1 MADLTTFERILLENA
16 INDKIEN
23 LEARA
28 RVLDK
33 DILFFSGEEC
43 LFDYFDLVI
52 ELDDVL
58 DCIADY
64 KEILNK
70 IKLEEKQNVHKTKN
84 RS

>member
-43 LFDYFDLVI
+43 LFDYFDLVV

-70 IKLEEKQNVHKTKN
+70 IKLEGKQDVHKTKN